1 MEDLIILVIE
11 DEALVALEIVQT
23 IQSLGYQKVYFAT
36 SIKKASKV
44 LEEYPINLLFMDI
57 NLKGEYD
64 GISFYQQLNNKIPI
78 IYLTAYKDDMT
89 MQRAIETNPIGYLIK
104 PYRNEELKALL
115 LLAKHRATQYIV
127 SIPNEKIELGE
138 GYFFD
143 TMHKQLLYNN
153 EIIYLGKKELQLLML
168 LIASRGT
175 TVSYYTIEQEIWG
188 SEPISSSTIRTLIYR
203 LRGKLHHNL
212 IQSKAPNGICLGM

>member
-36 SIKKASKV
+36 SIKKAKKV
-44 LEEYPINLLFMDI
+44 LEEYPINLFIMDI

-64 GISFYQQLNNKIPI
+64 GISFYQELNSKIPI
-78 IYLTAYKDDMT
+78 IYLTAYKDDIT

-115 LLAKHRATQYIV
+115 LLAKHRATQYTV
-127 SIPNEKIELGE
+127 SIPNEKIELGK

-143 TMHKQLLYNN
+143 TVNKHLLYNN
-153 EIIYLGKKELQLLML
+153 EVIYLGKKELQLLML

-175 TVSYYTIEQEIWG
+175 TVSYYTIEHEIWG

-212 IQSKAPNGICLGM
+212 IQSKAPNGICLE